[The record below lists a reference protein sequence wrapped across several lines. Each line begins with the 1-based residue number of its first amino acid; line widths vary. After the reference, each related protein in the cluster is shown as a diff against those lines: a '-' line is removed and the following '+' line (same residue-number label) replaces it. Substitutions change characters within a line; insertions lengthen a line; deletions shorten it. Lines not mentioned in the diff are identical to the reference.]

1 MSMTKYITVRSQ
13 PVQSQVSSAEK
24 EAGSFIRK
32 GKNLSRCKVSFAI
45 IHLLSGE

>member
-13 PVQSQVSSAEK
+13 PVQSQVSAEK

-32 GKNLSRCKVSFAI
+32 EKNLSRCKVSFAI

>member
-1 MSMTKYITVRSQ
+1 MFMTKYITVRSQ

-24 EAGSFIRK
+24 EAASFIRK
-32 GKNLSRCKVSFAI
+32 EKNLSRSKVSFAI